1 MSTLGAEA
9 TLGDA
14 VDLGLQRS
22 LNSALVSRSQALP
35 VDLKNSWL
43 AAQPHLEASYIESAE
58 DQGIDEAL
66 LSLQMPIKTSA
77 QRKADERLISLYP
90 EAADNL
96 HRLRRLEMSGRVRE
110 LAWSHRIA
118 ALTLERAEARL
129 QTMTSLAA
137 KSRQLAES
145 GAASPYQSMVLEQ
158 AAIDSRIAVTRARN
172 QVAGALTRFT
182 ALTGLAEVPE
192 PMEVSTGFEQP
203 SFVTHPLLRDL
214 DIAYAMEMAT
224 AIATDQNRTNWNLA
238 LLARRFDG
246 PEDNEDQYGLEVQI
260 PISFL
265 GSRNVSKEANS
276 VQIRRRYQLQRDQ
289 TLIQL
294 RDTWLGLDRERSE
307 LQEEAHLL
315 HQSEEAYSRMEALL
329 TQLSSTSEI
338 ESELLFNRLLE
349 IEERRTRLLLLP
361 ALLGRNS
368 ARLNQAAGEPL

>member
-1 MSTLGAEA
+1 MG
-9 TLGDA
+9 GA

-22 LNSALVSRSQALP
+22 SNSALGIGSQVSS
-35 VDLKNSWL
+35 VELKNGWL
-43 AAQPHLEASYIESAE
+43 AAQPHLEASYVDSRENE
-58 DQGIDEAL
+58 GIDESL
-66 LSLQMPIKTSA
+66 ISLQMPIKTSA
-77 QRKADERLISLYP
+77 QRKADERLIALHP
-90 EAADNL
+90 EASDNML
-96 HRLRRLEMSGRVRE
+96 RLRRLDMSGRVRE

-145 GAASPYQSMVLEQ
+145 GAAPPYQALVLQQ
-158 AAIDSRIAVTRARN
+158 AAIDSQIAVTRAYN
-172 QVAGALTRFT
+172 QVAGALNRFT

-192 PMEVSTGFEQP
+192 PMEVSTAVEQP

-224 AIATDQNRTNWNLA
+224 ATATDQNRTNWNLA
-238 LLARRFDG
+238 LLARRFEG

-276 VQIRRRYQLQRDQ
+276 AQIRRRYQLQRDQ

-294 RDTWLGLDRERSE
+294 RDTWLSLERERRE
-307 LQEEAHLL
+307 LQEEARLL
-315 HQSEEAYSRMEALL
+315 QESEEAYSRMEALL

-349 IEERRTRLLLLP
+349 IQDRRTRLLLLP
-361 ALLGRNS
+361 ALLGRNN
-368 ARLNQAAGEPL
+368 ARLNQAAGESL